1 MSGDPNECR
10 ANASRCI
17 ELAAQ
22 VKYPELKETFLELA
36 KRWTE
41 LATKLE
47 KARLGKARARPKKP
61 KGKPKGKLKG
71 TLKGTPKRTPKKARK
86 RALRRTPKARSK
98 RKSNLR

>member
-71 TLKGTPKRTPKKARK
+71 TPKRTPKKARK

>member
-61 KGKPKGKLKG
+61 KGKLKGK
-71 TLKGTPKRTPKKARK
+71 LKGTPKRTPKKARK